1 MKLSKTSEYAL
12 RILSFMAKEPD
23 KMYSAKFLVE
33 KLKISDKYLRR
44 MMTDL
49 SKAGF
54 IRSIQ
59 GRVGG
64 YIFNKQLNKI
74 ILADII
80 DAVEGMDKYCGCV
93 LGFDECSDD
102 NPCIMHNTW
111 VAVREEFSKVFRNK
125 TLADLNFDDINKF

>member
-1 MKLSKTSEYAL
+1 
-12 RILSFMAKEPD
+12 MAKEPN
-23 KMYSAKFLVE
+23 KMYSAKFLAE
-33 KLKISDKYLRR
+33 ELKISDKYLRR
-44 MMTDL
+44 MMTNL

-64 YIFNKQLNKI
+64 YTFNKELNKI
-74 ILADII
+74 VLADII
-80 DAVEGMDKYCGCV
+80 DAVEGLDKYTGCV

-111 VAVREEFSKVFRNK
+111 VAVREQFNNVFKNK
-125 TLADLNFDDINKF
+125 TLADLKFNDINKF